1 MTLFPNQ
8 TLPVLRAPVVAIKTL
23 INSPLR
29 SHFFPSICGPTLST
43 MKFSV
48 SEATDLIR
56 QRRTIYPKD
65 YTDREVHKEIIE
77 RVLTNGTYAPTHGMT
92 QPWRF
97 TVFTGEARK
106 TLSTFLGQEYS
117 RMVTP
122 EKFLQR
128 KFDNVTLRPMQSSVV
143 IALGMVRDP
152 NGKIS
157 ERDELLAMGCAVQN
171 MHLTCAS
178 YGLGAFWA
186 TGGPLIGNGM
196 RNFLG
201 LGENDSSLGLFFIGY
216 PSIEWPRGYRKP
228 IDQLVTWKTQ

>member
-1 MTLFPNQ
+1 
-8 TLPVLRAPVVAIKTL
+8 
-23 INSPLR
+23 
-29 SHFFPSICGPTLST
+29 

-97 TVFTGEARK
+97 TVFTGEGRR
-106 TLSTFLGQEYS
+106 TLSTFLGEEYS
-117 RMVTP
+117 RTVPT

-143 IALGMVRDP
+143 IALG
-152 NGKIS
+152 
-157 ERDELLAMGCAVQN
+157 
-171 MHLTCAS
+171 
-178 YGLGAFWA
+178 
-186 TGGPLIGNGM
+186 
-196 RNFLG
+196 
-201 LGENDSSLGLFFIGY
+201 
-216 PSIEWPRGYRKP
+216 
-228 IDQLVTWKTQ
+228 